1 MPDGPSIEIR
11 ITADTGGIEAAKA
24 RLAELKSALGAT
36 QGQMI
41 ALGGGTDELR
51 AKSAALTAQIG
62 QTRREIAGLASAA
75 QDSSSALSASRGGA
89 EVAAG
94 GLKTMEGASRG
105 LGQELRHGI
114 ALIDEFS
121 RGARGAMVSSLVAAA
136 RDSGYLG
143 TAIAALKGPFGVALA
158 GSAAL
163 AAGLYLL
170 IERAHETET
179 ALRGVY
185 NASLLMGGVSPAGAE
200 LGARSAM
207 TALGS
212 SGVMGSSSID
222 KYVEAVYKLGD
233 ASDGAKQK
241 LIALGPAL
249 YIALGKDDKALE
261 KYVAHFQDTSS
272 LKSFIEEQGL
282 ATDAQSAAVDQAVQ
296 AKNADALRA
305 IALDTLTKRLSGAN
319 AAIAQAGHTANSGL
333 AAGLAAQAGSAP
345 FAAEAFLPGAATGQT
360 RLPATPAG
368 ARPQAIEQALEWQ
381 QKYNRV
387 ANETAAKQQDIA
399 AMTKAGMSPAMIQ
412 AAKDQLAALQQRQAK
427 GVGARPDVM
436 EGLRE
441 KLEEQNA
448 AIANS
453 AKSVKAAHAA
463 MHANDVQYWTQ
474 ALAGDKLNAK
484 ERAEA
489 QMALF
494 NAKEAASLGALP
506 SGRGGRGARAPA
518 GSPDQR
524 MSLEFQKEQAAA
536 DQDAAEQSGRQFAAA
551 GPAAAAQIQAIYR
564 E

>member
-1 MPDGPSIEIR
+1 MPDGPSVEIR

-170 IERAHETET
+170 IERAHETEV

-319 AAIAQAGHTANSGL
+319 AAIAQAGHTATSGL

-387 ANETAAKQQDIA
+387 ANETAVIEQNIA
-399 AMTKAGMSPAMIQ
+399 AMTKARAAASTDAARAQYDAMIKNARDQ
-412 AAKDQLAALQQRQAK
+412 EAALKAGAAKKAAGPGQPSESDQLRARMAAAE
-427 GVGARPDVM
+427 D
-436 EGLRE
+436 
-441 KLEEQNA
+441 A
-448 AIANS
+448 A
-453 AKSVKAAHAA
+453 AAHAKNLKDL
-463 MHANDVQYWTQ
+463 HQGELQ
-474 ALAGDKLNAK
+474 ADISVLQQELSNEKLT
-484 ERAEA
+484 
-489 QMALF
+489 
-494 NAKEAASLGALP
+494 
-506 SGRGGRGARAPA
+506 
-518 GSPDQR
+518 
-524 MSLEFQKEQAAA
+524 
-536 DQDAAEQSGRQFAAA
+536 
-551 GPAAAAQIQAIYR
+551 AAQRLAVEADLAAQ
-564 E
+564 EG